1 MRWLVERARGTDNF
15 EDVGADDVAVVD
27 GCLVFRNRYTAAP
40 DSHHRC
46 RQVEDGFEWV
56 PTGLTTGEVTR

>member
-27 GCLVFRNRYTAAP
+27 GCLVFRNRYMAAP
-40 DSHHRC
+40 TLIIAA
-46 RQVEDGFEWV
+46 GEWKTV
-56 PTGLTTGEVTR
+56 CEGAE